1 LQTGFALMLQQ
12 LTTMLEMQDR
22 MNRKVHPDWI
32 AQRFA
37 WYRALW
43 IECGELI
50 EHYGYKW
57 WKHQQPAWEHVR
69 LEIVDIWHF
78 GMSMRFD
85 GSNTPT
91 TIAAAML
98 EELRAESPRSLEL
111 CEAVEALA
119 ASALV
124 ERRFAI
130 GHFWS
135 LLQAAEMNL
144 DELFVAYVGKNVLNF
159 FRQDH
164 GYQQGTYRKSW
175 QGREDNEHLYELLG
189 TLDAGRPDYEV
200 ALYRALAQ
208 RYAATLAANT

>member
-1 LQTGFALMLQQ
+1 MLQQ

-32 AQRFA
+32 NQQFA

-57 WKHQQPAWEHVR
+57 WKHQQPAWEHVK

-85 GSNTPT
+85 GASTPAQ
-91 TIAAAML
+91 IAAGML
-98 EELRAESPRSLEL
+98 EELRLAPPQTMEL
-111 CEAVEALA
+111 REAVEALA
-119 ASALV
+119 GRALV
-124 ERRFAI
+124 GREFAV
-130 GHFWS
+130 GPFWS
-135 LLQAAEMNL
+135 LLQAAGMTP
-144 DELFVAYVGKNVLNF
+144 DELFTAYVGKNVLNF

-164 GYQQGTYRKSW
+164 GYKDGSYRKTW
-175 QGREDNEHLYELLG
+175 QGREDNEHLSLIHIC
-189 TLDAGRPDYEV
+189 RWRVP
-200 ALYRALAQ
+200 
-208 RYAATLAANT
+208 

>member
-1 LQTGFALMLQQ
+1 MLQQ

-32 AQRFA
+32 TQRFA

-57 WKHQQPAWEHVR
+57 WKYQQPSWEHVR

-78 GMSMRFD
+78 GMSMHFD
-85 GSNTPT
+85 GCNTPA

-98 EELRAESPRSLEL
+98 EELRAEPPCPLDLR
-111 CEAVEALA
+111 EATEALA
-119 ASALV
+119 ACALV
-124 ERRFAI
+124 ERRFAVS
-130 GHFWS
+130 HFWS
-135 LLQAAEMNL
+135 LLQAAGMSL
-144 DELFVAYVGKNVLNF
+144 DELFTAYVGKNVLNF

-164 GYQQGTYRKSW
+164 GYQHGSYRKSW
-175 QGREDNEHLYELLG
+175 QGREDNEHLSELLG
-189 TLDAGRPDYEV
+189 TLDAGRPDYET
-200 ALYRALAQ
+200 ALYAALAQ
-208 RYAATLAANT
+208 RYVETFAANS

>member
-1 LQTGFALMLQQ
+1 MLQQ

-32 AQRFA
+32 NQQFG

-57 WKHQQPAWEHVR
+57 WKHQQPAWEHVK

-85 GSNTPT
+85 GTSTPAQ
-91 TIAAAML
+91 IAAGML
-98 EELRAESPRSLEL
+98 EELRLAPPQTMEL
-111 CEAVEALA
+111 REAVEALA
-119 ASALV
+119 GRALV
-124 ERRFAI
+124 GREFPV

-135 LLQAAEMNL
+135 LLQAAGMTP
-144 DELFVAYVGKNVLNF
+144 DELFTAYVGKNVLNF

-164 GYQQGTYRKSW
+164 GYKDGSYRKTW
-175 QGREDNEHLYELLG
+175 QGREDNEHLAELLG
-189 TLDAGRPDYEV
+189 QLDSRSPRYADE
-200 ALYRALAQ
+200 LYGALAA
-208 RYAATLAANT
+208 RYAQAAAANA

>member
-1 LQTGFALMLQQ
+1 MLQQ

-32 AQRFA
+32 AQDFA

-111 CEAVEALA
+111 SSKRSRRSPPALWSNAV
-119 ASALV
+119 SRSV
-124 ERRFAI
+124 I
-130 GHFWS
+130 S
-135 LLQAAEMNL
+135 
-144 DELFVAYVGKNVLNF
+144 
-159 FRQDH
+159 
-164 GYQQGTYRKSW
+164 
-175 QGREDNEHLYELLG
+175 GRCCRL
-189 TLDAGRPDYEV
+189 PK
-200 ALYRALAQ
+200 
-208 RYAATLAANT
+208 

>member
-1 LQTGFALMLQQ
+1 MLQQ

-32 AQRFA
+32 DQQFA

-57 WKHQQPAWEHVR
+57 WKHQQPAWEHVK

-85 GSNTPT
+85 GTSTPAQ
-91 TIAAAML
+91 IAAGML
-98 EELRAESPRSLEL
+98 EELRVNPPQPMEL
-111 CEAVEALA
+111 REAVEALA
-119 ASALV
+119 GRALV
-124 ERRFAI
+124 GREFAV

-135 LLQAAEMNL
+135 LLQAAGMTP
-144 DELFVAYVGKNVLNF
+144 DALFAAYVGKNVLNF

-164 GYQQGTYRKSW
+164 GYKDGSYRKTW
-175 QGREDNEHLYELLG
+175 QGREDNEHLAELLG
-189 TLDAGRPDYEV
+189 ELDSRSPRYADE
-200 ALYRALAQ
+200 LYGALAA
-208 RYAATLAANT
+208 RYAQTAAANA

>member
-1 LQTGFALMLQQ
+1 MLQQ

-32 AQRFA
+32 NQQFA

-57 WKHQQPAWEHVR
+57 WKHQQPAWEHVK

-85 GSNTPT
+85 GTSTPAQ
-91 TIAAAML
+91 IAAGML
-98 EELRAESPRSLEL
+98 EELRLAPPQTMEL
-111 CEAVEALA
+111 REAVEALA
-119 ASALV
+119 GRALV
-124 ERRFAI
+124 GREFAV
-130 GHFWS
+130 GPFWS
-135 LLQAAEMNL
+135 LLQAAGMTP
-144 DELFVAYVGKNVLNF
+144 DELFTAYVGKNVLNF

-164 GYQQGTYRKSW
+164 GYKDGSYRKTW
-175 QGREDNEHLYELLG
+175 QGREDNEHLAELLG
-189 TLDAGRPDYEV
+189 QLDSRSPRYADE
-200 ALYRALAQ
+200 LYGALAA
-208 RYAATLAANT
+208 RYAQAAAANA

>member
-1 LQTGFALMLQQ
+1 MLQQ

-32 AQRFA
+32 NQQFA

-57 WKHQQPAWEHVR
+57 WKHQQPAWGHVK

-85 GSNTPT
+85 GTSTPAQ
-91 TIAAAML
+91 IAAGML
-98 EELRAESPRSLEL
+98 EELRLAPPQTMEL
-111 CEAVEALA
+111 REAVEALA
-119 ASALV
+119 GRALV
-124 ERRFAI
+124 GREFPV

-135 LLQAAEMNL
+135 LLQAAGMTP
-144 DELFVAYVGKNVLNF
+144 DELFTAYVGKNVLNF

-164 GYQQGTYRKSW
+164 GYKDGSYRKTW
-175 QGREDNEHLYELLG
+175 QGREDNEHLAELLG
-189 TLDAGRPDYEV
+189 QLDSRSPRYADE
-200 ALYRALAQ
+200 LYGALAA
-208 RYAATLAANT
+208 RYAQVAAAHA

>member
-1 LQTGFALMLQQ
+1 MLQQ

-32 AQRFA
+32 NQQFA

-57 WKHQQPAWEHVR
+57 WKHQQPAWEHVK

-85 GSNTPT
+85 GASTPAQ
-91 TIAAAML
+91 IAAGML
-98 EELRAESPRSLEL
+98 EELRLNPPQPMEL
-111 CEAVEALA
+111 REAVEALA
-119 ASALV
+119 GRALV
-124 ERRFAI
+124 GRAFPV
-130 GHFWS
+130 GHFWT
-135 LLQAAEMNL
+135 LLQAAGMTPE
-144 DELFVAYVGKNVLNF
+144 ELFTAYVGKNVLNF

-164 GYQQGTYRKSW
+164 GYKDGSYRKNW
-175 QGREDNEHLYELLG
+175 QGREDNEHLAELLG
-189 TLDAGRPDYEV
+189 ALDSRSPRYADE
-200 ALYRALAQ
+200 LYGALAA
-208 RYAATLAANT
+208 RYAQTAAANA

>member
-1 LQTGFALMLQQ
+1 MLQQ

-32 AQRFA
+32 NQQFA

-57 WKHQQPAWEHVR
+57 WKHQQPAWEHVK

-85 GSNTPT
+85 GTSTPAQ
-91 TIAAAML
+91 IAAGML
-98 EELRAESPRSLEL
+98 EELRLAPPQTMEL
-111 CEAVEALA
+111 REAVEALA
-119 ASALV
+119 GRALV
-124 ERRFAI
+124 GREFPV

-135 LLQAAEMNL
+135 LLQAAGMTP
-144 DELFVAYVGKNVLNF
+144 DELFTAYVGKNVLNF

-164 GYQQGTYRKSW
+164 GYKDGSYRKTW
-175 QGREDNEHLYELLG
+175 QGREDNEHLAELLG
-189 TLDAGRPDYEV
+189 QLDSRSPRYADE
-200 ALYRALAQ
+200 LYGALAA
-208 RYAATLAANT
+208 RYAQVAAAHA